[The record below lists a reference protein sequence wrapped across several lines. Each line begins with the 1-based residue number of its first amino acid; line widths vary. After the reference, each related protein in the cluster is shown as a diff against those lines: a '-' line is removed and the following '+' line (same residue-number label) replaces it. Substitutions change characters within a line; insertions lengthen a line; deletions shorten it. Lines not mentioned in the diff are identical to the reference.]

1 MRFDVL
7 TGLPE
12 ILESPLKTSIIGRA
26 VKKKLADVKVHN
38 LRDYAEGKH
47 KQIDDNPFGGGGGM
61 VLKPEP
67 FFKCIEKLTSQRKY
81 DEIIF
86 LSPQGKKLN
95 QKSANRFSLKQNI
108 MLLCGHY
115 KGIDQRV
122 IDKFVTKEIS
132 IGDYVLTG
140 GEIAAAVFIDAV
152 IRLIPGVLGN
162 SESALSDTFQ
172 TESVYDAPQ
181 YTRPAE
187 YEGMKIP
194 EILLSGNHSEIQ
206 KWRHSQ
212 GKKKLNK
219 KKKINRDK

>member
-26 VKKKLADVKVHN
+26 VKKKLADVNVHN

-61 VLKPEP
+61 VLKPGP

-108 MLLCGHY
+108 MILCGHY

-140 GEIAAAVFIDAV
+140 GEFAAVVFIDAV
-152 IRLIPGVLGN
+152 VRLIPGVLGN

-187 YEGMKIP
+187 FKGMKIP

-206 KWRHSQ
+206 KWRHTQ

-219 KKKINRDK
+219 RK

>member
-67 FFKCIEKLTSQRKY
+67 FFRCIEKLTSQRKY

-140 GEIAAAVFIDAV
+140 GEIAAVVFIDAV

-187 YEGMKIP
+187 FKGMKIP

-206 KWRHSQ
+206 KWRHTQ

-219 KKKINRDK
+219 RKK